1 MNKPLRPL
9 WPGPQ
14 IEVQAIFGG
23 GFYSTPNHD
32 RDSEYGK
39 KLEELLNSGKTRKL
53 IRFLKNGDNGLNVRR
68 KGG

>member
-1 MNKPLRPL
+1 MKTQRPL
-9 WPGPQ
+9 PPGPQ

-32 RDSEYGK
+32 RDSEYGDR
-39 KLEELLNSGKTRKL
+39 LEELLKNRKTRPL
-53 IRFLKNGDNGLNVRR
+53 IKFLKNGDNGLNTRR